1 MSTETKIKVTQI
13 QRYCMHDGPGLRT
26 TVFFKGCPLN
36 CHWCHN
42 PETKKAFSQVLF
54 YPNKCIGC
62 RACLEACKSG
72 AHEISE
78 KHSYDREK
86 CSLCLSC
93 PELCP
98 TKALEICGRDM
109 TVEEIISAV
118 EKDRA
123 FYGEKG
129 GITLSGG
136 EPFMQSEG
144 ALELLRECKKR
155 GLSTVVETCGY
166 ADEKTLISASEFV
179 DLFLWDLK
187 DSDGERH
194 KKYTG
199 VSNSK
204 ILDNLFA
211 LNRKGAKIRLR
222 CILVKGVNTYEKHYE
237 SIAETAE
244 KIKNLDGVE
253 FIPYHAYAGT
263 KATFIGKEDNGKLS
277 WIPQDS
283 DLEKAKAILK
293 ARGVRVL

>member
-1 MSTETKIKVTQI
+1 MQVAEI
-13 QRYCMHDGPGLRT
+13 QKFCSHDGPGLRT
-26 TVFFKGCPLN
+26 TVFFKGCPLR
-36 CHWCHN
+36 CVWCHN
-42 PETKKAFSQVLF
+42 PETQQFAPQVMF
-54 YPNKCIGC
+54 YDALCIGC
-62 RACLEACKSG
+62 GACVSACPTGAQVLTQNDRRRVVSLCEGCGVCARVCLTEACKIVG
-72 AHEISE
+72 
-78 KHSYDREK
+78 
-86 CSLCLSC
+86 
-93 PELCP
+93 
-98 TKALEICGRDM
+98 TDM
-109 TVEEIISAV
+109 RAEQILAEVLA
-118 EKDRA
+118 DAA
-123 FYGEKG
+123 FYGNTG
-129 GITLSGG
+129 GVTLSGG

-222 CILVKGVNTYEKHYE
+222 CILVKGVNTDEKHYE

-293 ARGVRVL
+293 ARGVMVL